1 MSHQRS
7 RGFTLLEL
15 LVVISIIAILT
26 ALLFTALSNSR
37 QKSAQ
42 TASAN
47 NLRQWGNALSS
58 SVAEHNGELPTLG
71 RSGEKA
77 NLEDEDAWFNRLPR
91 YLNEK
96 PLNHLDY
103 KEKPPRPGDR
113 SIWINPIVPKE
124 EGNKFIVPPDQF
136 LFCYA
141 MNPWLGVSSEDASST
156 SEDDGESA
164 KQPVERMN
172 RIEFPNA
179 TVFMAEKGDDI
190 PIFEPKKI
198 KAYFGSGDPLA
209 DRKNSAHF
217 LFFDGHVSLLKREE
231 FDPAHMTV
239 SQDHPAPDDN
249 QVLNRHFT
257 FVPYQ
262 NAPKPKED

>member
-37 QKSAQ
+37 QKSHQ

-47 NLRQWGNALSS
+47 NLRQWWNALSS
-58 SVAEHNGELPTLG
+58 SVADKNGELPTTG

-77 NLEDEDAWFNRLPR
+77 NLEEESAWFNRLPH

-96 PLNHLDY
+96 PLNHPDY

-113 SIWINPIVPKE
+113 SVWINPAVPKE
-124 EGNKFIVPPDQF
+124 EGNKFVEPPDKF

-141 MNPWLGVSSEDASST
+141 MNPWLGAPSTPGAEGED
-156 SEDDGESA
+156 EGEN
-164 KQPVERMN
+164 KQPFERMN
-172 RIEFPNA
+172 RIEFPKA
-179 TVFMAEKGDDI
+179 TVFMAERGDDV

-198 KAYFGSGDPLA
+198 KAYFGSGDPLT

-217 LFFDGHVSLLKREE
+217 LFFDGHVELLKREE
-231 FDPAHMTV
+231 FDPALMKV

-249 QVLNRHFT
+249 QNLNRHFT

-262 NAPKPKED
+262 GAPKPEEE